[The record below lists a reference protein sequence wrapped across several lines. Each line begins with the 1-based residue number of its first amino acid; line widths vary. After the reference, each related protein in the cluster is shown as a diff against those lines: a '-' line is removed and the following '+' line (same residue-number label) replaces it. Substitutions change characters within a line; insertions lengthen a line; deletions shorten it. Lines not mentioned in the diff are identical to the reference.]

1 MVLDKLGQGLKK
13 TLRKIAGSVFYD
25 KKLVEDIVKDIQ
37 RALLAADV
45 NVQLVFDL
53 SKKIKERALEEKT
66 PQGLDPR
73 EYLIKIVYEEL
84 IKFLGEEKKGIEI
97 KKTPFK
103 IIFVG
108 LYGSGKT
115 TTIGKLARY
124 YAKRGNK
131 VCAVGLDVHRPA
143 APEQLKQVCDNA
155 GIKSFIMKGEKDPMK
170 IWKAFEKYEKD
181 YDVILIDTAGRDALS
196 KDLIKE
202 IKELNKKIKAEE
214 RILVMSA
221 DLGQAAQ
228 KQAEAF
234 HESCDVTGV
243 IITKLDGTAKGG
255 GALTGAS
262 VTNAKIKFIGVG
274 EKIDDLEEFNPEG
287 FVSRM
292 LGMGDIE
299 ALLEKAKEVMTEE
312 QAQDMGKKFLKGDFN
327 FLDLYEQMQAMSKMG
342 PLNKLVDMIP
352 GMGKVDIP
360 KDMLNV
366 QEGKLK
372 RWKFIMQSCTK
383 EELEDP
389 DILTRTRID
398 RIAKGSGT
406 TAREV
411 RELLKQYKQSK
422 KLVKMMK
429 PGKEANMDKLMRK
442 FKNKGQKG
450 LKF

>member
-1 MVLDKLGQGLKK
+1 
-13 TLRKIAGSVFYD
+13 
-25 KKLVEDIVKDIQ
+25 
-37 RALLAADV
+37 
-45 NVQLVFDL
+45 
-53 SKKIKERALEEKT
+53 
-66 PQGLDPR
+66 
-73 EYLIKIVYEEL
+73 
-84 IKFLGEEKKGIEI
+84 LGEEKKGIEI

-143 APEQLKQVCDNA
+143 APEQLEQVCDNA

-181 YDVILIDTAGRDALS
+181 YDVILIDSAGRDALS

-372 RWKFIMQSCTK
+372 RWKFIMQSMCK
-383 EELEDP
+383 DELENP
-389 DILTRTRID
+389 EMFNRTRIE

-406 TAREV
+406 TSKEV
-411 RELLKQYKQSK
+411 RELLKQYRQSK
-422 KLVKMMK
+422 KLVKHMK
-429 PGKEANMDKLMRK
+429 PGKNMDINKLMKK
-442 FKNKGQKG
+442 FKGKNMKGM
-450 LKF
+450 KF

>member
-1 MVLDKLGQGLKK
+1 M
-13 TLRKIAGSVFYD
+13 A
-25 KKLVEDIVKDIQ
+25 
-37 RALLAADV
+37 
-45 NVQLVFDL
+45 
-53 SKKIKERALEEKT
+53 KEK
-66 PQGLDPR
+66 
-73 EYLIKIVYEEL
+73 
-84 IKFLGEEKKGIEI
+84 
-97 KKTPFK
+97 
-103 IIFVG
+103 
-108 LYGSGKT
+108 
-115 TTIGKLARY
+115 
-124 YAKRGNK
+124 N
-131 VCAVGLDVHRPA
+131 
-143 APEQLKQVCDNA
+143 
-155 GIKSFIMKGEKDPMK
+155 PMK
-170 IWKAFEKYEKD
+170 IWKSFEKYEKD
-181 YDVILIDTAGRDALS
+181 YDIILVDTAGRDALS

-202 IKELNKKIKAEE
+202 IKDLNKKIKADE

-299 ALLEKAKEVMTEE
+299 ALLEKAKEVITEE

-327 FLDLYEQMQAMSKMG
+327 LLDLYEQMQAMSKMG
-342 PLNKLVDMIP
+342 PLNKIVDMIP

-360 KDMLNV
+360 KEMLNV

-383 EELEDP
+383 EELEEP
-389 DILTRTRID
+389 ELLTRTRID

-429 PGKEANMDKLMRK
+429 PGKEANMDKLMKK
-442 FKNKGQKG
+442 FKGKMPKGM
-450 LKF
+450 KF

>member
-372 RWKFIMQSCTK
+372 RWKFIMQSMCK
-383 EELEDP
+383 DELENP
-389 DILTRTRID
+389 EMFNRTRIE

-406 TAREV
+406 TSKEV
-411 RELLKQYKQSK
+411 RELLKQYRQSK
-422 KLVKMMK
+422 KLVKHMK
-429 PGKEANMDKLMRK
+429 PGKNMDINKLMKK
-442 FKNKGQKG
+442 FKGKNMKGM
-450 LKF
+450 KF